1 MIDFELSPQQRA
13 IRTMAREFVEKEIK
27 PIALQR
33 DRSPDHND
41 CFQWDIIEKLS
52 KAGFRTLTLAEKY
65 GGPGLDSLTTA
76 IVCEELAVGDLGIS
90 VIIAQTVKIVQMI
103 QWVASEEVCRK
114 FLIPF
119 RDDDRY
125 LIATCSTEAN
135 TGSDNVSGYPD
146 ARVATTAVLDGDEW
160 VINGVKQWSSG
171 ASRAKLYRVLA
182 RTEEGNAYIFVPS
195 DSPGLTV
202 DHIHD
207 KLGERLCPNAGM
219 AFNNV
224 RVPKENLESMLGE
237 SKVGL
242 DVWRRRMRASNAYT
256 AACNVGVARAAYEAA
271 LEYAKTRVQGGRR
284 IIEHQLIGAMLAD
297 MFIELEAA
305 RLLYWKAAWAADH
318 DEFYDPK
325 LHTMAKVIASETA
338 KRVAVQALEIH
349 GGYGAT
355 KDLPMEKYVRDA
367 VTFSHSDGTNQA
379 LRVKT
384 AALLAQNL

>member
-1 MIDFELSPQQRA
+1 MVNFELTAQQRA
-13 IRTMAREFVEKEIK
+13 IRTLAREFVEKEIK

-33 DRSPDHND
+33 DRSPDHQD

-52 KAGFRTLTLAEKY
+52 RAGFRTLTLAEKY

-90 VIIAQTVKIVQMI
+90 VIVAQTVKFVQMF
-103 QWVASEEVCRK
+103 QWRASEEVCRK

-125 LIATCSTEAN
+125 LIATCVTEAD
-135 TGSDNVSGYPD
+135 TASDILSGRPD
-146 ARVATTAVLDGDEW
+146 ARVATTAVLDGDTW

-171 ASRAKLYRVLA
+171 AGRAKLYRVLA
-182 RTEEGNAYIFVPS
+182 RTPQGNAYILVPS
-195 DSPGLTV
+195 DTPGLAV
-202 DHIHD
+202 HHVHD

-219 AFNNV
+219 AFDNV
-224 RVPKENLESMLGE
+224 RVPKENLESLLGE
-237 SKVGL
+237 SQVGL
-242 DVWRRRMRASNAYT
+242 DIRSKIMRASNAYA

-284 IIEHQLIGAMLAD
+284 IIENQLIGAMLAD
-297 MFIELEAA
+297 MYIELEAA

-325 LHTMAKVIASETA
+325 LHTMAKVVSSEIAKKVT
-338 KRVAVQALEIH
+338 VQALEIH

-367 VTFSHSDGTNQA
+367 VAFSHSDGTNQA

-384 AALLAQNL
+384 ISLLAQDL